1 MDKVA
6 MCNLF
11 FRKFN
16 HVKYFI
22 LKRYYYCRK
31 SLIILRSTL
40 ISMLKIDMDGP
51 KKLNCIKAV
60 LAEIGHIGKWF
71 AAVLGKDS
79 VRMSK

>member
-1 MDKVA
+1 
-6 MCNLF
+6 
-11 FRKFN
+11 
-16 HVKYFI
+16 
-22 LKRYYYCRK
+22 
-31 SLIILRSTL
+31 
-40 ISMLKIDMDGP
+40 MDGP